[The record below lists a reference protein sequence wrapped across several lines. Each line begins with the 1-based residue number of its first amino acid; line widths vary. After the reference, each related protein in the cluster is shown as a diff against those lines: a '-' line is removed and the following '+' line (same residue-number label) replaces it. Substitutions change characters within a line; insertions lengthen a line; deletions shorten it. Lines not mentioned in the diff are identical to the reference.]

1 MTDVHRQLCRIC
13 LVVFLALLAIGPVS
27 AQPAA
32 PAAASIDDMTTLLA
46 TLRDPVAREQL
57 ARQLELLIEMRNK
70 MDEEPAR
77 GFLSE
82 ALQDVGARV
91 ASLGDQLAS
100 VGDGFSRISAFLPWL
115 ERQVAEPN
123 RRELWARILAQLAI
137 VLAVP
142 TALWWLVR
150 RLMRWP
156 IRRLDRWHDSSWW
169 WRLPAWVFRTV
180 LELVPVGVF
189 MASAYGALA
198 FLRPDGVTRAIVIA
212 LVSGTVLAWSILV
225 LMRSIVDP
233 LSARARL
240 LPLSD
245 PVAAY
250 VYVWSRRLVV
260 VSVYGFFVIQALAA
274 VGLPPAGIDALRK
287 LTGLIVASLLV
298 VLVLQNRQPVRAWIG
313 GTTAAGLLGSLRQR
327 LAEVWHVLAI
337 VYLIAAYLIWLL
349 EIADGSR
356 FVLTATVRTVAIAL
370 GAWVLVFALERV
382 VRSAFR
388 ISRELQDRYP
398 MLEASANRYLSILQR
413 ALQVVILLLALLLVL
428 DSWHIRLLALLAS
441 GQGADILSR
450 LFSIALVIVLA
461 IVAWDL
467 GGAALDRLLART
479 PEGMTASTR
488 MRTLHPLA
496 RNALFVVILLVSAVA
511 ILSEL
516 GVNVA
521 PLLAGAGVVGLAIGF
536 GAQTLVKDVI
546 TGAFI
551 VFENSIGIGDVVGVS
566 GRTGTVEAI
575 TIRTIRL
582 RDAQG
587 TLHTIPFSAVDTV
600 TNLTRDFSNVVIDVA
615 VSHREDVD
623 AVFTLLTGIAAAMRA
638 EAAFS
643 ADVLEPLEVLGIDRF
658 TETGVVLQVKLKTM
672 PGRQWGVR
680 REFLL
685 RMKRA
690 FDARGIAGPSAQ
702 ATVFLGTA
710 SAPPVRVRLEP
721 DEAR

>member
-1 MTDVHRQLCRIC
+1 MTDVYRLLCRIC
-13 LVVFLALLAIGPVS
+13 LAVFVAILTIGPLS
-27 AQPAA
+27 AQPAV
-32 PAAASIDDMTTLLA
+32 PAAASTDDMTTLLA

-57 ARQLELLIEMRNK
+57 ARQLELLIELRNK
-70 MDEEPAR
+70 AAPEPAR

-82 ALQDVGARV
+82 ALQDVGTRV
-91 ASLGDQLAS
+91 ATLGDQLAS

-115 ERQVAEPN
+115 ERQLTESD
-123 RRELWARILAQLAI
+123 RRELWARIFGQLAI
-137 VLAVP
+137 VLSVP
-142 TALWWLVR
+142 TALWWAAR
-150 RLMRWP
+150 RLMQWP

-169 WRLPAWVFRTV
+169 WRLPVRLLRTV

-198 FLRPDGVTRAIVIA
+198 FLRPDPVTRAIVIA
-212 LVSGTVLAWSILV
+212 LVSGTVLAWSALI
-225 LMRSIVDP
+225 LMRAIVDP
-233 LSARARL
+233 LSARGRL

-245 PVAAY
+245 PAAAY
-250 VYVWSRRLVV
+250 IYVWSRRLIVV
-260 VSVYGFFVIQALAA
+260 CVYGFFVIEALAA

-287 LTGLIVASLLV
+287 LTGLIVAGLLL
-298 VLVLQNRQPVRAWIG
+298 VLVLQNRQPVRVWIG
-313 GTTAAGLLGSLRQR
+313 GGESSGLLGSLRLR
-327 LAEVWHVLAI
+327 LAEVWHVLAV
-337 VYLIAAYLIWLL
+337 VYLFSAYLIWLL
-349 EIADGSR
+349 EIADGFR
-356 FVLTATVRTVAIAL
+356 FVLTATVRTIGIAL
-370 GAWVLVFALERV
+370 AAWVLVFALERA
-382 VRSAFR
+382 VRADFR
-388 ISRELQDRYP
+388 ISRDLQDRYP

-413 ALQVVILLLALLLVL
+413 ALQVVILLVALLLIL
-428 DSWHIRLLALLAS
+428 DSWHVRLLALLAS
-441 GQGADILSR
+441 GQGADIASR
-450 LFSIALVIVLA
+450 VFSIALVIVLA
-461 IVAWDL
+461 IVAWEL

-479 PEGMTASTR
+479 PDGVTASTR

-551 VFENSIGIGDVVGVS
+551 VFENSIGVGDVVGVS

-587 TLHTIPFSAVDTV
+587 TIHTIPFSAVDTV
-600 TNLTRDFSNVVIDVA
+600 TNLTRDFSNVVVDVA

-623 AVFTLLTGIAAAMRA
+623 AVFALLSEIATAMRQEPIYA
-638 EAAFS
+638 S
-643 ADVLEPLEVLGIDRF
+643 DILEPLEVLGIDRF
-658 TETGVVLQVKLKTM
+658 TETGVVLQVKMKAA
-672 PGRQWGVR
+672 PGKQWSVR

-690 FDARGIAGPSAQ
+690 FDAKGIAGPSPQ
-702 ATVFLGTA
+702 TTVYLGAGT
-710 SAPPVRVRLEP
+710 APPVRVRIEP
-721 DEAR
+721 DGAR